1 MSAPDRETPPA
12 PKGAAHAIP
21 QPTGDRIV
29 DLLAERR
36 AVITEQRH
44 ETDQTAIEMLGHDI
58 DRIDRELAAE
68 RALDAIDPDAMAAI
82 NLLRSRY
89 SPAEVADAMAHVAAR
104 EIEEQRL
111 STQAIARD
119 SAEAMRCF
127 VEEEGIPDSYP
138 PNLRRAIARGEWV
151 RAVFIEHSH
160 MCRLTARALGAGS

>member
-1 MSAPDRETPPA
+1 MSKEQNTPNA
-12 PKGAAHAIP
+12 PKCATHAIP

-29 DLLAERR
+29 DL
-36 AVITEQRH
+36 
-44 ETDQTAIEMLGHDI
+44 
-58 DRIDRELAAE
+58 DRELAAA